1 MDVKIQQTFKWMW
14 IISVGAQEKID
25 VPTVHI
31 ELKVNLPVSC
41 RIGRTPKHATTSQTR
56 LFNRGASVASVCAAA
71 CLKSQVSGISTAQRT
86 CA

>member
-1 MDVKIQQTFKWMW
+1 MDGKIQQTFKVSGCGL
-14 IISVGAQEKID
+14 SVDGAQEKID

-41 RIGRTPKHATTSQTR
+41 RFGRTPKHATTSQTR

-71 CLKSQVSGISTAQRT
+71 CLMSQVS
-86 CA
+86 